1 MATPN
6 RFSVY
11 LGGVLV
17 ASAWS
22 LHAAQ
27 EKLTAAVLIRAQE
40 RGSFP
45 VEGLIYNST
54 GQKLAHREFPC
65 FFSSD
70 SDAPLYGITGEQS

>member
-27 EKLTAAVLIRAQE
+27 DKLTAAVLIRAQE

-65 FFSSD
+65 FYTSESG
-70 SDAPLYGITGEQS
+70 APQYGSQN